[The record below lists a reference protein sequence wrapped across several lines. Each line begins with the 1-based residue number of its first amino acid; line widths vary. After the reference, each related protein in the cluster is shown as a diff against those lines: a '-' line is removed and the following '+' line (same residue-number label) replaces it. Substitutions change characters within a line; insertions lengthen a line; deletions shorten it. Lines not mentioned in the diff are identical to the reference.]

1 MAKKKNEEPVYPS
14 APLVVSKDKFVELL
28 QEQIEK
34 GKELL
39 DIKVP
44 LKTQQNPFH
53 GYSVRN
59 NDRVEYD
66 EVAEKD
72 FFAKF
77 NRWHDR
83 NKEIY
88 RSSFEVPNSIYYHDY
103 ESQVYPPFIIV
114 DIVKDYKDDISRLI
128 NQMQTDIERVDLMRC
143 ELPQTAVSGNSI
155 NSNEKVREGRK
166 VFIVHGHDTNIR
178 NEVELF
184 VRSIGYEPIIL
195 CKRADKG
202 NTIIEKIE
210 REAKD
215 VCYAIVIYT
224 SCDLG
229 KEKDADE
236 LLPRARQN
244 VVFEH
249 GFMCAHLGRP
259 RVVALLEKGV
269 EKPGDLQG
277 IIYKELD
284 DRGMWKYDIAKEMD
298 AVGLSVDFN
307 KIG

>member
-1 MAKKKNEEPVYPS
+1 MAKKKNEQPFYP
-14 APLVVSKDKFVELL
+14 AAALVISKDNFVKLL

-39 DIKVP
+39 EIKVP
-44 LKTQQNPFH
+44 LKTQQNSFY
-53 GYSVRN
+53 GYSGRN

-77 NRWHDR
+77 ERWHDR

-88 RSSFEVPNSIYYHDY
+88 RSSFEVPNSIYFHEY
-103 ESQVYPPFIIV
+103 ESQIFPPIIV
-114 DIVKDYKDDISRLI
+114 IDIVKDYKDDIGRLI
-128 NQMQTDIERVDLMRC
+128 NQMQTDIERVDLFRC
-143 ELPQTAVSGNSI
+143 ELLQTAVSSNSI
-155 NSNEKVREGRK
+155 NSNDKVRENRK
-166 VFIVHGHDTNIR
+166 VFIVHGHDTSIR

-229 KEKDADE
+229 KEKDADA

-249 GFMCAHLGRP
+249 GFMCAHLGRS